1 MSFSDL
7 SMLILEDAVIMQPG
21 GLMLFLSPLYGQVQI
36 LVYRALSNA
45 LILPWPSCSENDQV
59 KCFMFLFHSANIF
72 AYLFKHSDT
81 EIYSGHHLF
90 LKKAHMVLK
99 LKCPSCIVAMIF
111 FFSFIR
117 LICVNVRVFQHMASL
132 GFIAP
137 L

>member
-1 MSFSDL
+1 
-7 SMLILEDAVIMQPG
+7 
-21 GLMLFLSPLYGQVQI
+21 MLFLSPLYGQVQI

-99 LKCPSCIVAMIF
+99 LKCPSCIA
-111 FFSFIR
+111 
-117 LICVNVRVFQHMASL
+117 LLQ
-132 GFIAP
+132 
-137 L
+137 